1 MNYNEAMDYIKG
13 TAKFGSNLGLQRT
26 ERILN
31 ILGNPHLKLKAV
43 HIGGTNGKG
52 STTAMITQSLMEAGY
67 RVGMYTS
74 PYLEEFEE
82 RIQIQGENIPKD
94 KLASVVSKVSEAVCR
109 VINEGYD
116 HPTEFEIITCAMFL
130 YFYEEGVDIAIIEV
144 GLGGRLDS
152 TNVILPILSIITSIS
167 MDHMQVLGDTIT
179 KIAYEKA
186 GIIKSHVPL
195 ILYPQSEE
203 ALRVIEDTVSLK
215 ECSLIKVEENCSVH
229 FCGVEESEYQRIKI
243 DSRSDK
249 YNIKLHLLGSH
260 QLLNCATAVTALET
274 LNTLGFKVTRE
285 HIIAAMEKVVWKGRL
300 EVMKKKPLVVID
312 GAHNI
317 DGIKKLK
324 ESVGTYF
331 HYKKMVLILG
341 ILADKEVHSMVKEL
355 VPLADKVI
363 TVTPHSDR
371 AQLSKELEKVV
382 SEHTSQCE
390 SIENYEEA
398 YNRALSLVGEDTLIL
413 ISGSLYMI
421 GDMRKIIT
429 RSNNK

>member
-152 TNVILPILSIITSIS
+152 TNVISPILSIITSIS
-167 MDHMQVLGDTIT
+167 MDHMQVLGDTIA

-186 GIIKSHVPL
+186 GIIKNHVPL

-203 ALRVIEDTVSLK
+203 ALRVIEDTISSK

-331 HYKKMVLILG
+331 HYKNMVLILG

-398 YNRALSLVGEDTLIL
+398 YNRALSLAGDDTLIL

>member
-152 TNVILPILSIITSIS
+152 TNVISPILSIITSIS
-167 MDHMQVLGDTIT
+167 MDHMQVLGDTIA

-186 GIIKSHVPL
+186 GIIKNHVPL

-203 ALRVIEDTVSLK
+203 ALRVIEDTVSSK

-260 QLLNCATAVTALET
+260 QLLNCATAVTAMET

-331 HYKKMVLILG
+331 HYKNMVLILG

-398 YNRALSLVGEDTLIL
+398 YNRALSLAGDDTLIL

>member
-152 TNVILPILSIITSIS
+152 TNVISPILSIITSIS
-167 MDHMQVLGDTIT
+167 MDHMQVLGDTIA

-186 GIIKSHVPL
+186 GIIKNHVPL

-203 ALRVIEDTVSLK
+203 ALRVIEDTVSSK

-331 HYKKMVLILG
+331 HYKNMVLILG

-398 YNRALSLVGEDTLIL
+398 YNRALSLAGDDTLIL